1 MDERTVGGKKEFKV
15 RWVGF
20 DESHDEWL
28 PAERF
33 TAGLNS
39 LTKNWQTRNKRRA
52 ENQEIS
58 GNQKQAK
65 QAGKPKVY
73 KPDRK
78 ATKGD
83 VIAIYAGGKS
93 QKGAFFVGKVQE
105 VLDGGKKLSVWWWG
119 SKKLDGVWAPEYK
132 RPKKAQKGT
141 AGPYTGRIERES
153 VMDRIPTLNGKKKGK
168 IPARQLAE
176 LIKLTRK
183 K

>member
-1 MDERTVGGKKEFKV
+1 MV
-15 RWVGF
+15 
-20 DESHDEWL
+20 
-28 PAERF
+28 
-33 TAGLNS
+33 
-39 LTKNWQTRNKRRA
+39 KNWQARNKRRA
-52 ENQEIS
+52 ESQQIR
-58 GNQKQAK
+58 GNKKQAK
-65 QAGKPKVY
+65 QADKTKPY

-78 ATKGD
+78 AEKGD

-93 QKGAFFVGKVQE
+93 EKGEFFVGKVQE

-153 VMDRIPTLNGKKKGK
+153 VMDSLPTLNGLKKGK

-176 LIKLTRK
+176 LIKLAQRK